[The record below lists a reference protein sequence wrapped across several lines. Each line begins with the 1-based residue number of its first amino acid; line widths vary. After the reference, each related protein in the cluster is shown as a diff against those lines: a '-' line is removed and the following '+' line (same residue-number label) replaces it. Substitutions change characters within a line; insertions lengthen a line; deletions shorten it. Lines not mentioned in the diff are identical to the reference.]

1 MKKVLLLV
9 ILMALMVTNSLAQ
22 ESKEITLQ
30 IEKGEKWYHNMQIL
44 FFQKKLSP
52 QIAIWSED
60 EKGNYLETLY
70 ISEKT
75 YRWYKSGGAKRRES
89 LPVWRNRAE
98 SVIDSVAG
106 ATQTLEKNRYRV
118 KNRKVTVYMEINN
131 SFDYNSF
138 YTKSNSK
145 SSGQPSLIYSAQIDA
160 DKEITAEFKLIG
172 HGSSDGSDGVIYKD
186 MSNIGDALKILKY
199 GAIKIK

>member
-1 MKKVLLLV
+1 MKKVFLAV
-9 ILMALMVTNSLAQ
+9 ILMALMFTNSLAQ

-30 IEKGEKWYHNMQIL
+30 IEKGEKWHHNLQIL

-75 YRWYKSGGAKRRES
+75 YRWYKSGGAKRKES
-89 LPVWRNRAE
+89 LPVWRNRVE
-98 SVIDSVAG
+98 SVTDGAAG
-106 ATQTLEKNRYRV
+106 ATETLEKNRYRV
-118 KNRKVTVYMEINN
+118 KNRKVTVYMEVNN

-138 YTKSNSK
+138 YTKSSSK
-145 SSGQPSLIYSAQIDA
+145 SSGQPSLVYAAQIDT
-160 DKEITAEFKLIG
+160 DNESIAEFKLIG

-186 MSNIGDALKILKY
+186 MSNISDALKILKY